1 MKKLEVVM
9 TSNLQ
14 RQIDPDLC
22 GSLLVILIPLFAQYP
37 CDMFIV
43 EPGQNNKLQIRLAG
57 YSFIT
62 NELDEET
69 VIARTNLVV
78 KNNVIWFKVDDYQN
92 RYVGTLLLPEDY

>member
-69 VIARTNLVV
+69 IISRTEMVGE
-78 KNNVIWFKVDDYQN
+78 KVIWFKVDDYQN